1 MSTDIGQTERERASR
16 AGRGE
21 AVAPVAGADPAG
33 EPERAGKGRP
43 PATALEVARRVLER
57 VEEGAYATLTLS
69 GEIER
74 ARLPAVARALCTE
87 LVYGTLR
94 LQPRLD
100 RALAAYAPRGLRGLD
115 APTRTLLRLGA
126 YQLLFM
132 RTPAHAAVNQT
143 VELLTRL
150 RGRGL
155 GGFANALLRQL
166 DRSGEPPLPALVPPT
181 ATASPAER
189 AAYAEALAVRCALP
203 GFLVKDAL
211 RRFAPAEAEEFLH
224 SLGTPAPTWL
234 RLNSLRGDRD
244 SARRVL
250 RAELARQPGGGE
262 LLFHPALPEAAQL
275 TAGHPFSGSAYAGGW
290 FTAQDLGAQLVARLL
305 LADTPA
311 GPLGLP
317 DGALLD
323 ACAGVGGKATHLA
336 ALTANR
342 RDIDAVDLSPRKLEL
357 CADHAHRLGC
367 ERVRTQVAD
376 LTRPDAPLRPRY
388 AAVLLDA
395 PCSGLGVLRRHPEA
409 RQRITEQAVRT
420 LVALQQ
426 QLLRALCSRV
436 APGGV
441 LVYSV
446 CSYLDE
452 EGPAQLAEFRRA
464 HPEFTPLPPAPTGPF
479 APTAPTALPPDRA
492 LIDDAAEGALRTWPH
507 RHDADGFY
515 ALRLRRRD

>member
-1 MSTDIGQTERERASR
+1 MTS
-16 AGRGE
+16 
-21 AVAPVAGADPAG
+21 
-33 EPERAGKGRP
+33 
-43 PATALEVARRVLER
+43 LEVARRVLER

-100 RALAAYAPRGLRGLD
+100 RALAAYAPRGLHRLD

-155 GGFANALLRQL
+155 GGFANALLRKL
-166 DRSGEPPLPALVPPT
+166 DRAGEPPLPPLLPLSA
-181 ATASPAER
+181 AASAGER

-203 GFLVKDAL
+203 GFLVRDAL
-211 RRFAPAEAEEFLH
+211 RRFAPQEAEEFLQ

-244 SARRVL
+244 SARRAL
-250 RAELARQPGGGE
+250 HAELASGGGE
-262 LLFHPALPEAAQL
+262 LIFHPTLPEAAQL
-275 TAGHPFSGSAYAGGW
+275 TAGHPFAGSAYASGW

-305 LADTPA
+305 LSDPRQGELALPA
-311 GPLGLP
+311 
-317 DGALLD
+317 GALLD

-367 ERVRTQVAD
+367 ERVHTQVAD
-376 LTRPDAPLRPRY
+376 LTRPEAPLRAQY

-409 RQRITEQAVRT
+409 RGRITEQAVRE
-420 LVALQQ
+420 LVALQR
-426 QLLRALCSRV
+426 QLLGALSARV

-464 HPEFTPLPPAPTGPF
+464 HPEFTPLPPAATGAF
-479 APTAPTALPPDRA
+479 AAAPGPP
-492 LIDDAAEGALRTWPH
+492 LIDDAADGALRTWPH

-515 ALRLRRRD
+515 ALRLRRRS